1 MQEIECPIC
10 KAAPLECYTVCV
22 PCFDSLR
29 DSHLELLEACR
40 ALITA
45 NQHVRDLSLNRDEAH
60 RGMIWGE
67 ARSMLDVAKLKAQAV
82 ITKATE

>member
-29 DSHLELLEACR
+29 DSHAELLEACEAFIERIGPGGYYPVAGKLNTDAMR
-40 ALITA
+40 AAI
-45 NQHVRDLSLNRDEAH
+45 
-60 RGMIWGE
+60 
-67 ARSMLDVAKLKAQAV
+67 
-82 ITKATE
+82 ATGKG